1 MDKAKVDVLESDSY
15 LALRIMHP
23 PPSLGP
29 NVLQIFDKVYCTF
42 RTKKRWVGH
51 CVVFGELDTINNRE

>member
-42 RTKKRWVGH
+42 RTKNVG
-51 CVVFGELDTINNRE
+51 